1 MPSAARTRSPRW
13 ASLAEAAVYSR
24 VPRSTLRRWIAQGLL
39 PANRLGPR
47 RIEVDLNDLN
57 ALRQPIPTAATVP
70 QTSNN
75 EPVNDRTQVLNVGT
89 FERAENG

>member
-1 MPSAARTRSPRW
+1 MPSAARTRPPRW

-47 RIEVDLNDLN
+47 RIEVDLNDLD
-57 ALRQPIPTAATVP
+57 AMRQPIPTAAIVHSLQSETDQRVKSR
-70 QTSNN
+70 QT
-75 EPVNDRTQVLNVGT
+75 T